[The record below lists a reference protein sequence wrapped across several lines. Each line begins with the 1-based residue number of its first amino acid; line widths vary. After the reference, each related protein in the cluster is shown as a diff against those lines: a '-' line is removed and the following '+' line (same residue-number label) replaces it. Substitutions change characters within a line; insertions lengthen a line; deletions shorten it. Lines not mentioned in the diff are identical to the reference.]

1 MITLG
6 MSEFARERHQQGT
19 GNSFFD
25 ITEPNL
31 IDRTIRFWDKRY
43 PGQGETTLERKVV
56 VPVDPIGFWISM
68 TDIQDG
74 LPLRAEVVRRQ
85 PHEDPYVE
93 VFIDTDDARKLGL
106 SYTPAKYCNIVCYSA
121 EALLENNGTRSTDC
135 EWEIVAILASNKPI
149 ESMPPLTMA
158 RNFLQKAGG
167 TKSIYSAEEF
177 ANAIYENSVKGI
189 KIKDAK

>member
-1 MITLG
+1 MISLG
-6 MSEFARERHQQGT
+6 LSKFARERHQKGT

-25 ITEPNL
+25 ISLTEL
-31 IDRTIRFWDKRY
+31 VHRTMIHWERRY
-43 PGQGETTLERKVV
+43 PGQGETNLERKVV
-56 VPVDPIGFWISM
+56 VPIDPTGFYISM
-68 TDIQDG
+68 AKLQDNM
-74 LPLRAEVVRRQ
+74 PLRAEVVRRQ

-93 VFIDTDDARKLGL
+93 VFIDTNDADRLGI
-106 SYTPAKYCNIVCYSA
+106 SPIPATYCSIVCYSA
-121 EALLENNGTRSTDC
+121 EALLENDGERTTNC
-135 EWEIVAILASNKPI
+135 PWEIVAILASNKPI

-177 ANAIYENSVKGI
+177 ANAIYENSVKGV